1 MTRPLVY
8 VTRLLPAPVMEAL
21 MARFEFTVP
30 PAASPPSRE
39 IVLSGVQDA
48 QALIPTLSERIDAEL
63 LDGAPSLRVVANYAV
78 GYNNIDLEA
87 ARAKGVI
94 VTNTPD
100 ILTDTTADLAWAL
113 LLAVARRI
121 PEGHRLVQQ
130 NEWTGWE
137 PRQLLG
143 SDVHGKTL
151 GIIGMGRIGQAVA
164 RRAAGFGMPV
174 IYHSRGPRRNGP
186 AVWEAVSFEDV
197 LQQSDFLSLHVPL
210 TSETHHLIGST
221 QLGMMRPTAYLI
233 NTARGPI
240 VDEAALVAALT
251 AGQLAGAGLDVY
263 EREPDVHPG
272 LRTLWNVVTLP
283 HVGSATLATRIRMG
297 MVCLENVVAVLEGRT
312 PPNRVA

>member
-1 MTRPLVY
+1 MTKPLLY

-21 MARFEFTVP
+21 TARFDLTAA

-39 IVLSGVQDA
+39 TVLCGVRDA
-48 QALIPTLSERIDAEL
+48 EALLPTLSERVDAEL
-63 LDGAPSLRVVANYAV
+63 LTHAARLRVVANYAV
-78 GYNNIDLEA
+78 GYNNIDLA
-87 ARAKGVI
+87 ATRNKGVT

-113 LLAVARRI
+113 LLAVARRL
-121 PEGHRLVQQ
+121 PEGHRLVQEDQ
-130 NEWTGWE
+130 WTGWE

-143 SDVHGKTL
+143 SDVYGKTL

-164 RRAAGFGMPV
+164 RRAGGFGMRV
-174 IYHSRGPRRNGP
+174 IYHSRGAVKNEP
-186 AVWEAVSFEDV
+186 AVWTAVSFDQV
-197 LQQSDFLSLHVPL
+197 LVESDFLSLHVPL
-210 TSETHHLIGST
+210 TPETHHLLSAP
-221 QLGMMRPTAYLI
+221 QLKQMRPTAYLL

-240 VDEAALVAALT
+240 VDEAALVEALT

-263 EREPDVHPG
+263 EQEPDIHPG
-272 LRTLWNVVTLP
+272 LRRLPNVVTLP

-297 MVCLENVVAVLEGRT
+297 MVCLENLVAVFEGKT